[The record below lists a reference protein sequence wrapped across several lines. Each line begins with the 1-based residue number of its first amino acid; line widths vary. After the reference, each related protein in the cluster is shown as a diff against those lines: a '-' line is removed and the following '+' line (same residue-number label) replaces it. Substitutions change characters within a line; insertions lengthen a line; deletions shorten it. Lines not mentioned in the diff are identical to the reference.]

1 MSFCHSLP
9 ITERNKFEASLLTF
23 FVCGKGCKMI
33 SGSISSL
40 SISTFSYTKGVHL
53 VCSRSFLE
61 ITRIPRQGQT
71 ILLLLIANHQLA
83 LLMFFLTSI
92 ESFKNLH
99 LKEIKSLLTKYRAGL
114 VELVQNRIVF
124 SRRTNMY
131 IRNIYKFERVK
142 LFLSNYEYRTIT
154 VSREMRKH
162 LLRPY
167 RFRGYLSGGCS
178 GFGTRRC

>member
-1 MSFCHSLP
+1 
-9 ITERNKFEASLLTF
+9 
-23 FVCGKGCKMI
+23 MI

-71 ILLLLIANHQLA
+71 ILLLLIGNHQLA

-92 ESFKNLH
+92 ESFKNFH

-114 VELVQNRIVF
+114 VESDSI
-124 SRRTNMY
+124 
-131 IRNIYKFERVK
+131 
-142 LFLSNYEYRTIT
+142 
-154 VSREMRKH
+154 
-162 LLRPY
+162 
-167 RFRGYLSGGCS
+167 
-178 GFGTRRC
+178 